1 MAVQVKV
8 RFLSSVPPPVP
19 LMLVK
24 VATLVLVMF
33 ERITA
38 LGGLLSGY
46 VHCQLNLPSP
56 ATVQERVR
64 LSALVLTGK
73 GTGRREGATGLDVT
87 MFITK
92 LVHNSL
98 VYFVMDKPEGKL
110 RHISVSLSTS
120 QSTSV
125 FSKSNWREKDV
136 ERGSVGLNET
146 LRCTLSSR
154 VISSFPVI

>member
-24 VATLVLVMF
+24 VAMLVLVTF

-38 LGGLLSGY
+38 LGGLPSVS

-73 GTGRREGATGLDVT
+73 GTGEGTGRREGGALGTLA
-87 MFITK
+87 
-92 LVHNSL
+92 
-98 VYFVMDKPEGKL
+98 EGNEYTNNGK
-110 RHISVSLSTS
+110 ST
-120 QSTSV
+120 
-125 FSKSNWREKDV
+125 
-136 ERGSVGLNET
+136 
-146 LRCTLSSR
+146 
-154 VISSFPVI
+154 